1 MKIRYNTIVY
11 FMLSLVFVGAIISC
25 TDDDELNGGKPRIR
39 YVRLVDP
46 NSSDSLLV
54 AGYQNNMVAII
65 GENLGK
71 TEQVWFNDKKAGLS
85 PTYVTNSS
93 ILTTIPGDIPDQIT
107 NKMALVFSNGD
118 TLFHDF
124 EVAISEPVINSMK
137 SEYVFAGDVATIR
150 GNFFYE
156 PVTVTFTGGVEGTVS
171 TVDDDA
177 AILQVVVPEGAE
189 PGPITI
195 TTPFGETES
204 DFWFRDNRN
213 IFISSDPFTGWWNE
227 SFVVSAPEAGD
238 PPSINGNYI
247 RVKQN
252 IGSWSWLEVAGGPPS
267 AMGDISK
274 NIPDEAIIKPSD
286 YYLKFEVNTMKPFDN
301 NVIKLNVGL
310 SNDFYN
316 DGYQWLPPYDT
327 KGEWQTVVIPL
338 ETVMADFDT
347 SVSADGYYAR
357 ILFHGPG
364 DLDADISFDNFRVV
378 PKSLD

>member
-1 MKIRYNTIVY
+1 
-11 FMLSLVFVGAIISC
+11 MLSLVFVSAIISC
-25 TDDDELNGGKPRIR
+25 SDDDELNGGKPRIR

-93 ILTTIPGDIPDQIT
+93 ILTTIPGDIPDEIT

-124 EVAISEPVINSMK
+124 EVAISEPVISSMK

-177 AILQVVVPEGAE
+177 AILQVVVPDGAE

-227 SFVVSAPEAGD
+227 SFVVYAPEAGD

-267 AMGDISK
+267 DMGDISK

-286 YYLKFEVNTMKPFDN
+286 YYLKFEVNTMKPYDN

-357 ILFHGPG
+357 ILFHGAG